1 MSDERAAT
9 FSLPQVP
16 RFWIARLGW
25 AIAFTAAALAT
36 TFLLHGLEIGQAELL
51 VFCLAVMASV
61 WSGGIEA
68 GIVAAVLSTLAVDY
82 FWLPPIYSLSLDT
95 ELPAFAAFVLVGLM
109 SLGLSIQRVRAEHAL
124 RRERNTLEA
133 RVRRRTLALERAND
147 ALRAENAERQRT
159 ERALS
164 EMEAD
169 FARVHRLMTMSELTA
184 SIAHEIN
191 QPLAAIVIN
200 GAAALRSLTQHPP
213 DFAEAGEAL
222 SEMVCD
228 ANRASGVIERVRA
241 LLNSDAPERVPLD
254 LNGAIA
260 DVLALSGR
268 AIEGAAVSV
277 RTELAAG
284 LPPVSA
290 DPVLLRQVLMNLI
303 TNAVEAMRG
312 IEGRPRAMTMRSGC
326 GRRNRIL
333 ITLEDTGIGVDPA
346 ALDRVFER
354 FYTTKAGGIGMGLAI
369 SRSIVEDH
377 GGALWAS
384 PGVPHGMVF
393 HLALPVEADT

>member
-1 MSDERAAT
+1 MSEARTSAFT
-9 FSLPQVP
+9 LPQAQ
-16 RFWIARLGW
+16 RFRVAQLGW
-25 AIAFTAAALAT
+25 ALAFTAAALV
-36 TFLLHGLEIGQAELL
+36 FSFVLQDFQIGRAEFF

-68 GIVAAVLSTLAVDY
+68 GVVAAVLSTLAVDY
-82 FWLPPIYSLSLDT
+82 FWLPPIHSLNLDT
-95 ELPAFAAFVLVGLM
+95 ELPAFAAFAVVALL
-109 SLGLSIQRVRAEHAL
+109 SLALSIQRMRAENAL
-124 RRERNTLEA
+124 RQERNTLEA
-133 RVRRRTLALERAND
+133 RVHQRTLALQEAND
-147 ALRAENAERQRT
+147 ALREEIAERQRT
-159 ERALS
+159 EQAMH
-164 EMEAD
+164 EIEAD

-200 GAAALRSLTQHPP
+200 GAAALRSLTQRPP
-213 DFAEAGEAL
+213 DLTEAGEAL

-241 LLNSDAPERVPLD
+241 LLNSDPPERVPLD

-260 DVLALSGR
+260 DVLALSSR
-268 AIEGAAVSV
+268 AIEGAAVAV
-277 RTELAAG
+277 RAELAAG

-312 IEGRPRAMTMRSGC
+312 IEGRPRAMTMRSEFD
-326 GRRNRIL
+326 RRKSIL
-333 ITLEDTGIGVDPA
+333 ITLADTGIGVDA
-346 ALDRVFER
+346 ADVERIFER

-384 PGVPHGMVF
+384 PGVPHGVVF
-393 HLALPVEADT
+393 HLTLPLEAEA